1 MDTVILKIY
10 SPYKFQ
16 TGDRSLFL
24 PELIKRK
31 YEELSPTE
39 RSSTR
44 PYLRRFRL
52 EPKQQDEYIPRVE
65 IFETLTDDR
74 KNLRYILKI
83 EFSAPK
89 LLYWNSLQ
97 EVGENDKERIIS
109 ALKSALARV
118 SIFVETDAIA
128 NALVS
133 SVHACKNIP
142 LPKTIKMREI
152 INELSKVD
160 ISKAFDVADKQDKKG
175 ARVLNIYA
183 GTTDYSFYDKISDCL
198 RPKNKRKDKHLINHE
213 REFVQRYNLQD
224 REVFRYEYRIKKQQ
238 TIKRD
243 VNALLGRDYESRVA
257 FKDLFTPN
265 LLKNLVLK
273 SWQKI
278 IEKPEN
284 QLSLFG
290 KVEKLSIL
298 LHILSEAKKKGIGA
312 HSMNNAFISYGIVSS
327 IQDLG
332 VKEVKGAI
340 FDVWGKDH
348 PERLTNKIKAASEL
362 TKGLSTSNNI
372 ALIDNAL
379 KKFEIISLVSLE
391 KGI

>member
-1 MDTVILKIY
+1 MDTVILKIS
-10 SPYKFQ
+10 SPYRFQ

-39 RSSTR
+39 RSSIR

-65 IFETLTDDR
+65 IFETLTDDH
-74 KNLRYILKI
+74 KDLRYILKI

-97 EVGENDKERIIS
+97 EVGENDQERIIL
-109 ALKSALARV
+109 ALKSALAKV
-118 SIFVETDAIA
+118 SVFVETDAIA

-133 SVHACKNIP
+133 GVHACKNIP

-152 INELSKVD
+152 INELSRVD

-183 GTTDYSFYDKISDCL
+183 GTTDWSFYDKISDCL
-198 RPKNKRKDKHLINHE
+198 RPKNKRKDKHLIKYE
-213 REFVQRYNLQD
+213 REFIERHNLQD
-224 REVFRYEYRIKKQQ
+224 REVFRYEYRIKKNQ

-243 VNALLGRDYESRVA
+243 INELLGRDYETRVS

-265 LLKNLVLK
+265 LLKNLVLN

-278 IEKPEN
+278 IERPEN

-290 KVEKLSIL
+290 RTEKLSIL
-298 LHILSEAKKKGIGA
+298 LHIFSEAKKKGIGA
-312 HSMNNAFISYGIVSS
+312 HSMNNAFISYGIATSV
-327 IQDLG
+327 QDLG

-340 FDVWGKDH
+340 FDIWGKEH
-348 PERLTNKIKAASEL
+348 PERLTNKIKVASEL
-362 TKGLSTSNNI
+362 TKGLSASNNI
-372 ALIDNAL
+372 AFIDTAL
-379 KKFEIISLVSLE
+379 KKFDLISLASLE